1 MDQLYSDSPFSIR
14 SDLDVVH
21 AGTLKSFT
29 LPGTWFNAK
38 ERREIVALARRARA
52 ALGFEVVGFVDEVQ
66 NVALP
71 SGAVELI
78 DIVSCESEKIGNSFY
93 QNALSKGLTAEQ
105 YVEIVGLVTRASS
118 IDTFSRA
125 LGLSMSLLAP
135 AKEGEPSKR
144 TPKAAV
150 MDHAWV
156 PTIPG
161 GAKGGEDA
169 AALYGDEDFVPNILS
184 ALSLVPGEASSVME
198 LGQVQYLSMNDFQNF
213 KFCRDEQFDR
223 SQLELVAARIS
234 ALNNC
239 FY

>member
-1 MDQLYSDSPFSIR
+1 MSHLYSASPFAVR
-14 SDLDVVH
+14 SDLDACH
-21 AGTLKSFT
+21 AIAITSFSS
-29 LPGTWFNAK
+29 PGTWFSGR
-38 ERREIVALARRARA
+38 ERREVVALARRCCAR
-52 ALGFEVVGFVDEVQ
+52 LGFEVAGFVDEVQ

-78 DIVSCESEKIGNSFY
+78 DRVSCESEKIGNSFY
-93 QNALSKGLTAEQ
+93 RNALSKGLTAEQ

-150 MDHAWV
+150 LDHAWV

-161 GAKGGEDA
+161 GAKGGEEA

-198 LGQVQYLSMNDFQNF
+198 LGQVQYLSMDDFQNF
-213 KFCRDEQFDR
+213 KFYRDEQFDR
-223 SQLELVAARIS
+223 SQLELVAGRIS